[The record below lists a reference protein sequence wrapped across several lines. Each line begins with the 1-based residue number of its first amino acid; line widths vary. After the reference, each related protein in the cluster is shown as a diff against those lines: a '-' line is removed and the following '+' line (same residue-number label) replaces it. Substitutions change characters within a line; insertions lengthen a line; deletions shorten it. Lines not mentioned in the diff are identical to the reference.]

1 MNKAKD
7 GTQIIASTHSI
18 ELLRDLL
25 EAARGMGMLDR
36 VRIIRM
42 RNCGIVDVWDS
53 ERAYA
58 DVSEL
63 GVDLRII

>member
-1 MNKAKD
+1 VNKAKD

-42 RNCGIVDVWDS
+42 RNCGVVDVWDG

-63 GVDLRII
+63 GADLRII